1 MESWHVNIRY
11 PCIRGLLEKVVVV
24 RDAWR
29 RLKSCLDT
37 LGSCLD
43 LAPNWTIR
51 PMRGGLKER
60 VNACVIT
67 RIVRLNIIFFFPFP
81 QHPLPFSLT
90 HTYTPPPSLRV
101 TSPHFQN
108 PPIRCPFLL
117 IPSSPLS
124 TSVTPSCFSVMM
136 NLVDSLIELMK
147 NMFMLV
153 TKPFLVIKLVC
164 LLGERVLAL
173 TTLTSVHLIRIIIN
187 VHVQLCFKILAPVI
201 SVLSLP
207 VRIVNALQRERF
219 LETRLDEIVGQFESL
234 VWENK
239 ELEEQLKV
247 VVKDHNILETVLAEI
262 EDEHDNALIKIELLE
277 NELRN
282 AKAENLQLKELKGK
296 SLWGIKAPQDDQSSS
311 SFDDYGVPFEA
322 EKGFP
327 SSNLIIHEI
336 ARLNEDKLQH
346 DFLKTG
352 PKSQSIREGLTGDEA
367 LVEHR
372 VVALRQSLFSASLSL
387 LVGMIVWEAENPC
400 MPLIVALFIVVGMS
414 LNSVIRFFSVIK
426 NKPASD
432 AVKLLSFNWFI
443 LGTLTYPTLPTVA
456 HLLAPH
462 LMRLF
467 DRVIYR
473 LSSPA

>member
-1 MESWHVNIRY
+1 MNT
-11 PCIRGLLEKVVVV
+11 VVPVDRV
-24 RDAWR
+24 I
-29 RLKSCLDT
+29 LD
-37 LGSCLD
+37 
-43 LAPNWTIR
+43 
-51 PMRGGLKER
+51 
-60 VNACVIT
+60 
-67 RIVRLNIIFFFPFP
+67 
-81 QHPLPFSLT
+81 
-90 HTYTPPPSLRV
+90 
-101 TSPHFQN
+101 
-108 PPIRCPFLL
+108 
-117 IPSSPLS
+117 
-124 TSVTPSCFSVMM
+124 
-136 NLVDSLIELMK
+136 LVDSLIELMK

-153 TKPFLVIKLVC
+153 TKPFSVIMLVC
-164 LLGERVLAL
+164 LLGTRVLAL
-173 TTLTSVHLIRIIIN
+173 TTLTSVHLIRTIIH
-187 VHVQLCFKILAPVI
+187 VHVQPCFKILAPVI

-219 LETRLDEIVGQFESL
+219 VSFSRSIWRRLDKLVGQFESL
-234 VWENK
+234 VWEDK

-277 NELRN
+277 NEL
-282 AKAENLQLKELKGK
+282 KELKGK
-296 SLWGIKAPQDDQSSS
+296 SPWDIKAPQDDQSSN

-322 EKGFP
+322 EKGLT
-327 SSNLIIHEI
+327 SLDLIIHER

-352 PKSQSIREGLTGDEA
+352 PKSQSIHEGLTGDEA

-372 VVALRQSLFSASLSL
+372 VVALRQSLFSANLSL

-414 LNSVIRFFSVIK
+414 LNSVIWFFSLIK

-432 AVKLLSFNWFI
+432 VVTLLSFNWFI

-467 DRVIYR
+467 DRVGK
-473 LSSPA
+473 S

>member
-1 MESWHVNIRY
+1 
-11 PCIRGLLEKVVVV
+11 
-24 RDAWR
+24 
-29 RLKSCLDT
+29 
-37 LGSCLD
+37 
-43 LAPNWTIR
+43 
-51 PMRGGLKER
+51 MR
-60 VNACVIT
+60 VI
-67 RIVRLNIIFFFPFP
+67 RLNIIFFFPFQ

-90 HTYTPPPSLRV
+90 HVTPPSSLRV
-101 TSPHFQN
+101 TSPHFHD
-108 PPIRCPFLL
+108 PPLQCPFLL

-124 TSVTPSCFSVMM
+124 TSVTPFCFSVMM

-153 TKPFLVIKLVC
+153 TKFFSVIKLVC
-164 LLGERVLAL
+164 LLGARVLAL
-173 TTLTSVHLIRIIIN
+173 TNLTFVHLIRTIIN

-201 SVLSLP
+201 SGLSLP

-219 LETRLDEIVGQFESL
+219 LETRLDEIVGQFEIL

-247 VVKDHNILETVLAEI
+247 AVKDHNILETVLAEI

-277 NELRN
+277 NELRH

-296 SLWGIKAPQDDQSSS
+296 SLWDIKAPHDDQSSS
-311 SFDDYGVPFEA
+311 SCDDYGVPFET

-327 SSNLIIHEI
+327 SSDLIIHER
-336 ARLNEDKLQH
+336 ARLNEEKLQH

-352 PKSQSIREGLTGDEA
+352 LKSQSIYEGLTGDEA

-372 VVALRQSLFSASLSL
+372 IVALRQSLFSASLSL

-432 AVKLLSFNWFI
+432 AVTLLSFNWFI

-462 LMRLF
+462 IMRLI
-467 DRVIYR
+467 DRVIYH
-473 LSSPA
+473 LSRPA

>member
-1 MESWHVNIRY
+1 MQACWME
-11 PCIRGLLEKVVVV
+11 
-24 RDAWR
+24 
-29 RLKSCLDT
+29 
-37 LGSCLD
+37 
-43 LAPNWTIR
+43 
-51 PMRGGLKER
+51 M
-60 VNACVIT
+60 
-67 RIVRLNIIFFFPFP
+67 
-81 QHPLPFSLT
+81 
-90 HTYTPPPSLRV
+90 
-101 TSPHFQN
+101 
-108 PPIRCPFLL
+108 
-117 IPSSPLS
+117 LS
-124 TSVTPSCFSVMM
+124 AD
-136 NLVDSLIELMK
+136 NENRWKRWYID
-147 NMFMLV
+147 
-153 TKPFLVIKLVC
+153 VIKLVC
-164 LLGERVLAL
+164 LLGARVLAL
-173 TTLTSVHLIRIIIN
+173 TTLTSVHLIRTIIN

-207 VRIVNALQRERF
+207 VRILNALQRERF
-219 LETRLDEIVGQFESL
+219 LETRLDEIVIQFESL

-247 VVKDHNILETVLAEI
+247 VVKDHNILETALAEI

-277 NELRN
+277 NELRH

-296 SLWGIKAPQDDQSSS
+296 SLWDIKAQQDDQSSS
-311 SFDDYGVPFEA
+311 SFDEYGVPFEA
-322 EKGFP
+322 EKG
-327 SSNLIIHEI
+327 
-336 ARLNEDKLQH
+336 
-346 DFLKTG
+346 
-352 PKSQSIREGLTGDEA
+352 PKSHSIPEGLTEDEA

-432 AVKLLSFNWFI
+432 AVTLLSFNWFI

-467 DRVIYR
+467 DRAIYR
-473 LSSPA
+473 LSRPA